1 MTQIYKHYLI
11 IARLVAKRARLI
23 RLCEMYPANPTYNAQ
38 LIDTSKELMRHQT
51 EEEVSITEE
60 DLRIILNTFYGE

>member
-1 MTQIYKHYLI
+1 
-11 IARLVAKRARLI
+11 
-23 RLCEMYPANPTYNAQ
+23 MYPANPTYNAQ
-38 LIDTSKELMRHQT
+38 LIETSKELMRHQT